1 MCELSLARGIP
12 VLQAWATTILNTA
25 GHRKQVRS
33 GPFREYFMQG
43 AWFAGV
49 KDQREVLPETRVS
62 FERAFGLS
70 VEDQLVLE
78 RGLKGVGSLAWE
90 RVPWNGLADLPPG
103 VTASFED
110 SR

>member
-25 GHRKQVRS
+25 GHRKKVRS

-49 KDQREVLPETRVS
+49 EDQREVLPETRVS
-62 FERAFGLS
+62 FEKAFGLS

-103 VTASFED
+103 VTAPFED
-110 SR
+110 SL